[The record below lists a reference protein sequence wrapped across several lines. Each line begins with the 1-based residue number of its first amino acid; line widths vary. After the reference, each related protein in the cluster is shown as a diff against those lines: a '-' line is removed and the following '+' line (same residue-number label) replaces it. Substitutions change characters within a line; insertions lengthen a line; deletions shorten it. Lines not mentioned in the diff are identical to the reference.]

1 MKVLKSTLVAMVTI
15 LLVTGITVAQV
26 QQQAPPPPQQ
36 PDFPTS
42 ADVSDDEILQLVST
56 INDLQPI
63 EEEAQG
69 KIEEALESEDISM
82 ERFQQMMMAM
92 QNPQMAG
99 DVNVTDDEMM
109 KLQTLQPKLMEIQG
123 EAEQEMMAKIE
134 ENGFTMDRYRGI
146 IMGAQQD
153 PELMARLQAEL
164 DDE

>member
-15 LLVTGITVAQV
+15 LLATGITVAQV
-26 QQQAPPPPQQ
+26 QHQAPPLPQQ